1 MSRVTERFPEEVR
14 AVGEFAD
21 RMSLVSDLGGISRCI
36 GCRHLGLCS

>member
-14 AVGEFAD
+14 AAGEFAE
-21 RMSLVSDLGGISRCI
+21 RMSLVSELGGISRYT